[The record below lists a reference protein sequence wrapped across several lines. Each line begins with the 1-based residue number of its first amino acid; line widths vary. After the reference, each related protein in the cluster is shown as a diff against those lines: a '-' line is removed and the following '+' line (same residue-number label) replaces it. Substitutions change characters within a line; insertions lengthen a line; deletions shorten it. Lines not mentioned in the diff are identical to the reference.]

1 MATPAQLIAN
11 SNNAHL
17 STGPKSEEG
26 KQRASQNA
34 RKHGFSSMLPAS
46 AEEAA
51 ELAAFT
57 EKLKT
62 ATKPEGTL
70 EEDAFFQIR
79 DAAWR
84 LEKIRRATSD
94 IDDTDPLEDEAAAAE
109 LQARSRYRAAAEM
122 QFYHAIATLQELQTA
137 RLGRQLHMTE
147 AERGE
152 FPEIV
157 PPTVYAV
164 ADFCGYPFNKADR
177 AELERLSGLP
187 FFAKNSPNE
196 PNPPCYS

>member
-1 MATPAQLIAN
+1 MATAAQVIAN
-11 SNNAHL
+11 NHNAMN

-26 KQRASQNA
+26 KRASSQNA

-46 AEEAA
+46 EKEAA

-57 EKLKT
+57 EKLKA
-62 ATKPEGTL
+62 ATNPEGIL
-70 EEDAFFQIR
+70 EEDAFYQIR

-94 IDDTDPLEDEAAAAE
+94 IDDVDPLEDESKAADI
-109 LQARSRYRAAAEM
+109 QAKSRYRAAAEM
-122 QFYHAIATLQELQTA
+122 QFYHAISILQELQTA
-137 RLGRQLHMTE
+137 RLGRELHQTE
-147 AERGE
+147 AEKKE

-157 PPTVYAV
+157 PPTVYAI
-164 ADFCGYPFNKADR
+164 ADFCGHQFNKADR